1 MTAGTMHTPRRI
13 PWLTIAAAV
22 LIVGSALPTIS
33 RHAIEGGPS
42 HWSAYVHV
50 NGCEPGDVW
59 RGETPEGMCYIIK
72 ELDKLPGKPIT
83 WAVVIL
89 IIGCL
94 PRKLRTCYLTQSR
107 RQVDRLKG
115 RCG

>member
-22 LIVGSALPTIS
+22 LLAAIALPAIS

-42 HWSAYVHV
+42 HWSAYRRV
-50 NGCEPGDVW
+50 NGCKPGDVW
-59 RGETPEGMCYIIK
+59 KGETPEGFCYIIR
-72 ELDKLPGKPIT
+72 ELDKLPGKPVT

-89 IIGCL
+89 TGDAEVL
-94 PRKLRTCYLTQSR
+94 KTWYLTQSR